1 MTVTET
7 KEPTV
12 KEKEMYYAQRLA
24 EMIRCKTVS
33 KKDSFAPA
41 EFLKL
46 RAVIETLF
54 PLVSEKA
61 ERTILG
67 DDAYLYQ
74 LPGKDTSR
82 NVMVMSHHDVVDATG
97 EWQEDAFGGVIRDGV
112 LWGRGTVDTK
122 TPLFAELSAL
132 EELLAEGFEFHV
144 NVWLFSSHNEETGG
158 DGAVRALEYFKA
170 HGIRFDWISDEGGAV
185 IEPPMAGVRKKCAMM
200 AIHEKGRCTA
210 ELTAK
215 KPQGHASLA
224 GAPRTPVMNMAAF
237 LAEADEKKPFLR
249 RLHPEVR
256 GMFEALAPHMTFPMR
271 FVFSNLWL
279 FSGLLI
285 RLMPK
290 LNAAAGEMLGTGCT
304 FRKLSTDEDGTCH
317 AEAFL
322 RCIRADDLAQ
332 DLDALRAL
340 AEAHGVERTAWSSR
354 CAKTSPTRRPR

>member
-1 MTVTET
+1 MTVAET

-24 EMIRCKTVS
+24 EMIRCRTVS

-41 EFLKL
+41 EFMKL

-54 PLVSEKA
+54 PLVNEKA

-67 DDAYLYQ
+67 DDAYLYK

-97 EWQEDAFGGVIRDGV
+97 NWQEDAFGGVIRDGV

-122 TPLFAELSAL
+122 TPLFAELSAM

-340 AEAHGVERTAWSSR
+340 AEAHGVELTVRENEA
-354 CAKTSPTRRPR
+354 

>member
-1 MTVTET
+1 MTVTEK

-24 EMIRCKTVS
+24 EMIRCRTVS

-97 EWQEDAFGGVIRDGV
+97 NWQEDAFGGVIKDGV

-132 EELLAEGFEFHV
+132 EELLAEGFEFPV

-170 HGIRFDWISDEGGAV
+170 RAIRFDWISDEGGAV

-237 LAEADEKKPFLR
+237 LTEADEKKPFLR
-249 RLHPEVR
+249 RLHPEAVSYTH
-256 GMFEALAPHMTFPMR
+256 LT
-271 FVFSNLWL
+271 L
-279 FSGLLI
+279 
-285 RLMPK
+285 
-290 LNAAAGEMLGTGCT
+290 
-304 FRKLSTDEDGTCH
+304 
-317 AEAFL
+317 
-322 RCIRADDLAQ
+322 
-332 DLDALRAL
+332 
-340 AEAHGVERTAWSSR
+340 
-354 CAKTSPTRRPR
+354 PTN